1 MTYNHY
7 SLYLNLSETIAD
19 AQIEEPKMQPET
31 NENFFFPT
39 RFLNPELWGSKSSN
53 TFKADRLY
61 TRMIDNKQDSGSRLK
76 SDEQDLIK

>member
-31 NENFFFPT
+31 NENFFFPPQG
-39 RFLNPELWGSKSSN
+39 F
-53 TFKADRLY
+53 
-61 TRMIDNKQDSGSRLK
+61 
-76 SDEQDLIK
+76 